1 MDALSE
7 LLKALHLTSG
17 VFMRAEF
24 TAPWCIDSAPGVE
37 DVAHLLPGAE
47 QVAIYHLVTA
57 GSCLARLPDDAA
69 TVEVRRGELIMF
81 PHGDG
86 HLLGSDLQRAPV
98 PAGAI
103 VTPTHLSGMMRIEHG
118 GGGNRTEFVCGFLA
132 CDKRLCRPLL
142 QALPRM
148 LHVPLGDGPEASWL
162 VDSLE
167 RGVRESQAPGPGAHA
182 MLARLAELLFVEA
195 IRRYTQSLP
204 PTQVGWLAALRDAH
218 VGRALALLH
227 AEPSRHWT
235 VEDLAKEVGVSR
247 TVLGGRFADFIGEP
261 PMQYLTRWRL
271 AIAAQALGSTNEA
284 VSRIAERVGY
294 DSESAFNRAFKR
306 EFELP
311 PAAWRRLA
319 RAKRAAAATS
329 LTA

>member
-1 MDALSE
+1 M
-7 LLKALHLTSG
+7 
-17 VFMRAEF
+17 
-24 TAPWCIDSAPGVE
+24 
-37 DVAHLLPGAE
+37 
-47 QVAIYHLVTA
+47 
-57 GSCLARLPDDAA
+57 
-69 TVEVRRGELIMF
+69 
-81 PHGDG
+81 

-103 VTPTHLSGMMRIEHG
+103 VSPTRLSGMMRIEHG

-148 LHVPLGDGPEASWL
+148 LHVPLGDGPDASWL

-167 RGVRESQAPGPGAHA
+167 RGVQESNAPGPGAHA

-227 AEPSRHWT
+227 ADPSRHWT
-235 VEDLAKEVGVSR
+235 VEDLAREVGVSR

-319 RAKRAAAATS
+319 RAKRAEAAERSAT
-329 LTA
+329 

>member
-24 TAPWCIDSAPGVE
+24 TAPWCIDSAPGPE

-47 QVAIYHLVTA
+47 QVSIYHLVTA
-57 GSCLARLPDDAA
+57 GSCLARLPDDNV

-86 HLLGSDLQRAPV
+86 HLLGSDVQRAPV
-98 PAGAI
+98 TAGSI
-103 VTPTHLSGMMRIEHG
+103 VTPTRLSGMLKIEHG
-118 GGGNRTEFVCGFLA
+118 GGGARTEFVCGFLA

-148 LHVPLGDGPEASWL
+148 LHVPLGDGSEASWL
-162 VDSLE
+162 IDSLK
-167 RGVRESQAPGPGAHA
+167 RGVQESDMPGPGADA
-182 MLARLAELLFVEA
+182 MLGRLAELLFVEA

-204 PTQVGWLAALRDAH
+204 PAQVGWLAALRDAH

-227 AEPSRHWT
+227 GDPGRRWT
-235 VEDLAKEVGVSR
+235 VDDLASEVGVSR
-247 TVLGGRFADFIGEP
+247 TVLGGRFGDLIGEP

-271 AIAAQALGSTNEA
+271 AIASHALGSTNEA

-311 PAAWRRLA
+311 PAAWRRMA
-319 RAKRAAAATS
+319 RTRRLEAGQPSRA
-329 LTA
+329 